1 MNHASISTW
10 STLIKREWLQHR
22 IGWLTM
28 LLAPAALMLLA
39 VAIADV
45 QLDTKD
51 QESLAKASTQ
61 LPSEMLPGVLGVTVG
76 GITLYVVLGVV
87 LLTNFLMA
95 GGLAR
100 KDSDDRSGEF
110 WLSMPISHRTSIGA
124 TLLAH
129 AAVLPLLGLGV
140 ALIAALIAG
149 VVATL
154 RAFGVSGVSQMLTA
168 DPSLPLASMALR
180 TLAGLPLA
188 LFWLSPLYLTLVAAG
203 AWFKRWG
210 LPLVAGLFFFAQV
223 AAEKLLG
230 SDIVANTLQGLFINA
245 LAAVMLVHDVRK
257 DNPLSQFSPA
267 ELTSG
272 RIWETF
278 ASALQTLASP
288 LAVFALLV
296 SAVMFALLVQWRRR
310 GI

>member
-1 MNHASISTW
+1 MHQASLSTW

-22 IGWLTM
+22 TGWLTM
-28 LLAPAALMLLA
+28 LFAPAALVLLA
-39 VAIADV
+39 VAFGDA

-51 QESLAKASTQ
+51 QQSLAEASAQ
-61 LPSEMLPGVLGVTVG
+61 LPSEMLPGVLGLTIG

-100 KDSDDRSGEF
+100 KDSDDRSIEF
-110 WLSMPISHRTSIGA
+110 WLSMPTSHRTGIGA

-129 AAVLPLLGLGV
+129 AVVLPLLALGV
-140 ALIAALIAG
+140 ALIAAVIAG
-149 VVATL
+149 IVATL
-154 RAFGVSGVSQMLTA
+154 RAFGVAGVSQMFTA
-168 DPSLPLASMALR
+168 DPGLPLSSMALR

-210 LPLVAGLFFFAQV
+210 LPLVAGLIFFAQG

-230 SDIVANTLQGLFINA
+230 SDIIANTLQGLFTNA
-245 LAAVMLVHDVRK
+245 IAAMLLVHDFRK

-272 RIWETF
+272 RIWDTF

-296 SAVMFALLVQWRRR
+296 SVTMFALLVQRRQR
-310 GI
+310 GM